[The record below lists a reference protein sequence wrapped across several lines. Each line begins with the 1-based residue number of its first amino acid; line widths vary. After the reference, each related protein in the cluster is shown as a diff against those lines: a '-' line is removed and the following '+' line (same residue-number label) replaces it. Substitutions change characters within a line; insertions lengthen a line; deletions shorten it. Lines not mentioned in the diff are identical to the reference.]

1 MSCRSIGGFEM
12 GLLAKLFG
20 KDGYPA
26 PNPNDRVDGVEPPYA
41 EPQHQEKQRWQVEWE
56 ESQRLAEEGRE
67 IRRNIMRENGV
78 DIEQFTDDKTI
89 EDSLWF
95 LDSLVPSWRK
105 LKVSRGDVRV
115 SGEFNNLTKAGKIPK
130 NVFSGSMSISLEDER
145 TLDYEIVSTKIS
157 YKADGS
163 INMVDIS
170 INHRHKHLAVA
181 IRNKDDEMGIST
193 IDMYDIRR
201 DVRSRLYNGEDID
214 ARRMLIDEWDSVW
227 A

>member
-1 MSCRSIGGFEM
+1 
-12 GLLAKLFG
+12 
-20 KDGYPA
+20 
-26 PNPNDRVDGVEPPYA
+26 
-41 EPQHQEKQRWQVEWE
+41 
-56 ESQRLAEEGRE
+56 
-67 IRRNIMRENGV
+67 MRENGV

-170 INHRHKHLAVA
+170 INYRHKHLAVA